1 VEIDIDKLTL
11 LIGGNDTGKSSVL
24 DLLDIVLGDKKLDD
38 EDFHIPP
45 REKEPVDSIEA
56 ILEFRLDPERD
67 GEALQYA
74 LDNVLKIRK
83 IYTLDKEDTCYWD
96 EYPEDERLWLDD
108 FEKPSAK
115 EQKELIKAFDPS
127 ALDNLPNKPKRAE
140 WLREYAKNAPKT
152 RGWKKAPRG
161 WGNFLPH
168 FFRYSAMGYDDPGK
182 YIFNTLQLVFE
193 NTLYEDEESRRLIP
207 ALRDVSD
214 IAMEAINSKVGEL
227 LSYIQKYNDRVEGVS
242 YAPTIDFSRGLRQG
256 QFQIEYGQGIHP
268 LAKIGD
274 GTKRRMFIATLDW
287 DRDVTLEQAAHDTG
301 LPPSIRGYDEPDTN
315 LDYEAQRMMC
325 RAINSIVQEEK
336 TRTQAILC
344 THSPPMIN
352 RVPAQHI
359 RLLSLYDGCTQVEKL
374 KTDDDPEVET
384 FLRESARE
392 LGITNTLMFYE
403 RAFILIEGDSEE
415 NALPILY
422 RKIYEHSLLED
433 GIRLINVKGNG
444 AFKEFLR
451 LFNLNRKELTI
462 VFIDSD
468 ARNTDVAKLT
478 EKTLRLAG
486 FDDGFIDKRLQ
497 YIGDQEFEDAFS
509 NKNIARCL
517 QKKWT
522 KSEGEWGPKDIEPLR
537 SKDIKFSVALWE
549 DLVSQQTK
557 EELRSDWKK
566 PDFAI
571 ELARCCNRDE
581 IPEAIRSLFKLAR
594 EVAGSE

>member
-1 VEIDIDKLTL
+1 
-11 LIGGNDTGKSSVL
+11 
-24 DLLDIVLGDKKLDD
+24 
-38 EDFHIPP
+38 
-45 REKEPVDSIEA
+45 
-56 ILEFRLDPERD
+56 
-67 GEALQYA
+67 
-74 LDNVLKIRK
+74 
-83 IYTLDKEDTCYWD
+83 
-96 EYPEDERLWLDD
+96 
-108 FEKPSAK
+108 
-115 EQKELIKAFDPS
+115 
-127 ALDNLPNKPKRAE
+127 
-140 WLREYAKNAPKT
+140 
-152 RGWKKAPRG
+152 
-161 WGNFLPH
+161 
-168 FFRYSAMGYDDPGK
+168 
-182 YIFNTLQLVFE
+182 
-193 NTLYEDEESRRLIP
+193 
-207 ALRDVSD
+207 
-214 IAMEAINSKVGEL
+214 
-227 LSYIQKYNDRVEGVS
+227 
-242 YAPTIDFSRGLRQG
+242 
-256 QFQIEYGQGIHP
+256 
-268 LAKIGD
+268 
-274 GTKRRMFIATLDW
+274 
-287 DRDVTLEQAAHDTG
+287 
-301 LPPSIRGYDEPDTN
+301 
-315 LDYEAQRMMC
+315 
-325 RAINSIVQEEK
+325 
-336 TRTQAILC
+336 
-344 THSPPMIN
+344 
-352 RVPAQHI
+352 
-359 RLLSLYDGCTQVEKL
+359 VEKL